1 MFYAYRRF
9 LKTIAILLDLGR
21 EYMLKYQVSVP
32 LAVICDVGSWSWI
45 VWYMSLFTALIL
57 FQTESESR
65 QHSGCICLKRRLIIK
80 L

>member
-32 LAVICDVGSWSWI
+32 LAVICDVGSWS
-45 VWYMSLFTALIL
+45 
-57 FQTESESR
+57 
-65 QHSGCICLKRRLIIK
+65 
-80 L
+80 